1 MPADDDTFCLWDEWY
16 DIEEELAAVSPT
28 VRVQYDAMRRA
39 VLRGYSYSRT
49 TAAVAA
55 AVVAVGK
62 TESVPVSGERVEVRS
77 LDETGLEG
85 RV

>member
-1 MPADDDTFCLWDEWY
+1 MPADDTFCLWDEWY

-49 TAAVAA
+49 TALATVAA
-55 AVVAVGK
+55 AAVGK
-62 TESVPVSGERVEVRS
+62 TESVPERAEVRS
-77 LDETGLEG
+77 LDEAGLEG